1 MITTHPVPKMTFRR
15 AAESQSSIQRH
26 RFRNLIPTLLNIV
39 SYWLSD
45 EVMRTLLFVWFVGPL
60 VRGFPGSLVVLLLFD
75 PGNKLFAFWLSS
87 FAGGSF
93 VEIYFVF
100 RSSLIYLHWM
110 LNVIVIATVIL
121 CRALWKI
128 SIAHFLSVL
137 PASFS
142 NSVDFVGF
150 ISVFPLPPSLS
161 LSLSLSCWLKTA
173 RNICYAL
180 FLSASK

>member
-1 MITTHPVPKMTFRR
+1 
-15 AAESQSSIQRH
+15 
-26 RFRNLIPTLLNIV
+26 
-39 SYWLSD
+39 
-45 EVMRTLLFVWFVGPL
+45 MRTLLFVWFVGPL

-161 LSLSLSCWLKTA
+161 LSLSLLLIKNRSKYLLCVIFIGVEIDCESPVSKM
-173 RNICYAL
+173 RNAMTLLPFDL
-180 FLSASK
+180 FLIRLLIGTCLFIYLF